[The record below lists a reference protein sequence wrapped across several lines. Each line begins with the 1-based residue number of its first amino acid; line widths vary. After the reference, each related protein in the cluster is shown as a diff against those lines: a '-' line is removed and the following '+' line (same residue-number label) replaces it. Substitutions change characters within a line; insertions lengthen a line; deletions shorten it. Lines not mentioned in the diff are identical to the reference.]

1 MTDPIS
7 DMLTRIRNAS
17 IVKKDKVLVPYSK
30 IKFEIAKTLLE
41 KGFIGNLDKRGRKIK
56 KFLEI
61 GLLKENNEMNFFGIK
76 RISKPGRRIYVKSS
90 EIKLVKSGKG
100 ISIIST
106 PSGIM
111 SSFEARKRKLGGEV
125 ICEVW

>member
-1 MTDPIS
+1 
-7 DMLTRIRNAS
+7 MLTRIRNAN
-17 IVKKDKVLVPYSK
+17 ILKKDKVLVPYSK

-41 KGFIGNLDKRGRKIK
+41 KGFIESLFKRGRKIK

-61 GLLKENNEMNFFGIK
+61 GLLKKDNEMKISGIK
-76 RISKPGRRIYVKSS
+76 RVSRPGRRVYVKSS
-90 EIKLVKSGKG
+90 EIKLIKSGKG
-100 ISIIST
+100 INIIST

-111 SSFEARKRKLGGEV
+111 AGFEARKRKLGGEM